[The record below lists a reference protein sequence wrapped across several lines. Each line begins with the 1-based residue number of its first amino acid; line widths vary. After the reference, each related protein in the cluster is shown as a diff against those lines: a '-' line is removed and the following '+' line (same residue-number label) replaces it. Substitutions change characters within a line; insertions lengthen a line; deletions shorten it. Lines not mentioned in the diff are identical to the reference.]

1 MRAIPINHQKITDE
15 IIINRI
21 LSGEKELYEIL
32 VRRNNQKLFRIIRS
46 YIKGQE
52 EIEDIMQNSYIK
64 AFTNLHQFNSN
75 SKFSTWLIRI
85 AINESLVVLK
95 NKGNIIHLN

>member
-46 YIKGQE
+46 YIKGQ
-52 EIEDIMQNSYIK
+52 K
-64 AFTNLHQFNSN
+64 
-75 SKFSTWLIRI
+75 R
-85 AINESLVVLK
+85 
-95 NKGNIIHLN
+95 